1 MTWVETL
8 VWLIHAFNRFV
19 LGYFLVLNTTYLL
32 LFLLSLVA
40 VFKFVRRTFFS
51 DYRQIMQS
59 EMTWPIS
66 IVVAAH
72 DEEKTI
78 VETVRSL
85 MMVNYGEF
93 EIVVVNDGSNDR
105 TLQRLIRAFDLTR
118 TDRIYQRAIPTSEA
132 ICLRPSVPSSGRST
146 ISARAMPGPMH
157 GTASSRSRFSARM
170 TSAAMALSMTTSS
183 FETRRSRT
191 WTSARMSRRTTERA
205 CSRRLFSATIIAMS

>member
-8 VWLIHAFNRFV
+8 VWLIHGFNRFV

-78 VETVRSL
+78 VDTVRSL
-85 MMVNYGEF
+85 LMVNYSEF
-93 EIVVVNDGSNDR
+93 EIVVVNESGVAIEPFETGLASLRLATVSSPPRSSSAASCR
-105 TLQRLIRAFDLTR
+105 TAR
-118 TDRIYQRAIPTSEA
+118 TS
-132 ICLRPSVPSSGRST
+132 SPSS
-146 ISARAMPGPMH
+146 
-157 GTASSRSRFSARM
+157 
-170 TSAAMALSMTTSS
+170 
-183 FETRRSRT
+183 
-191 WTSARMSRRTTERA
+191 
-205 CSRRLFSATIIAMS
+205 